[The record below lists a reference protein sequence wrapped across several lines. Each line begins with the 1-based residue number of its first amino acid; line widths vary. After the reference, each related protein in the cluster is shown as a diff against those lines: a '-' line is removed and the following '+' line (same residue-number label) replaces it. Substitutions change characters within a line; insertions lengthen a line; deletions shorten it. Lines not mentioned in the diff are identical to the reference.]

1 MKLTTRKI
9 VISGI
14 LGAITILMGYIPFL
28 GFIPAPTPAGN
39 MTIMHIPVILGAILE
54 GPVAGF
60 LIGLIFGIIS
70 FLRSAGNPLFADP
83 LVAILPRLFIGLFA
97 YFAYAATVKINRYFA
112 VALGGAVGSAT
123 NTVLVLGMAIL
134 RGYLPLAGAVFVA
147 VSHGIIELVIGTA
160 ITVVLVLGLQR
171 IRGFESP
178 VKSDKLLDGNKQ

>member
-1 MKLTTRKI
+1 MVKLTTRKI

-70 FLRSAGNPLFADP
+70 FLRADNPLFADP
-83 LVAILPRLFIGLFA
+83 LVAILPRLFIGIFA
-97 YFAYAATVKINRYFA
+97 YFAYAATAKINRVFA

-123 NTVLVLGMAIL
+123 NTVLVLGMAVL
-134 RGYLPLAGAVFVA
+134 RGYLTLASAAIVA
-147 VSHGIIELVIGTA
+147 VSHGIIELVIGTV
-160 ITVVLVLGLQR
+160 ITVILVLGLQR
-171 IRGFESP
+171 IKGLSP
-178 VKSDKLLDGNKQ
+178 DEAR

>member
-39 MTIMHIPVILGAILE
+39 MTIMHIPAILGGILE
-54 GPVAGF
+54 GPVAGL

-70 FLRSAGNPLFADP
+70 FLRADNPLFADP
-83 LVAILPRLFIGLFA
+83 LVAILPRLFIGVFA
-97 YFAYAATVKINRYFA
+97 YFAYTGVKRINRGFA
-112 VALGGAVGSAT
+112 AALGGAVGSAT
-123 NTVLVLGMAIL
+123 NTVLVLGMIVL
-134 RGYLPLAGAVFVA
+134 RGYLPLAGALFIA
-147 VSHGIIELVIGTA
+147 VSHGIIELVIGTI

-171 IRGFESP
+171 IRGFEDT
-178 VKSDKLLDGNKQ
+178 DKKVRRA